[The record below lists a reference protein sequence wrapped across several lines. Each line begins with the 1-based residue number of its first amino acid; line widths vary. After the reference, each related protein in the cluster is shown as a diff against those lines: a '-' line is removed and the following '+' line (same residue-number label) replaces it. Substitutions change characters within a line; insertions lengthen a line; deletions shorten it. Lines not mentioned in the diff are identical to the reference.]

1 MKEKRIL
8 SVLGQV
14 DEKFISEAAPGKT
27 MRRKHIWRKVA
38 IIAACVC
45 LLLAL
50 SIVAYAA
57 NWFGLRDLLLPVIS
71 GTSVNVGKEEAT
83 ISLTGY
89 QGRP

>member
-14 DEKFISEAAPGKT
+14 DENYIAEAAPGKT
-27 MRRKHIWRKVA
+27 MRKKRIWRRVA

-71 GTSVNVGKEEAT
+71 GTSINAGKEEGT

-89 QGRP
+89 Q